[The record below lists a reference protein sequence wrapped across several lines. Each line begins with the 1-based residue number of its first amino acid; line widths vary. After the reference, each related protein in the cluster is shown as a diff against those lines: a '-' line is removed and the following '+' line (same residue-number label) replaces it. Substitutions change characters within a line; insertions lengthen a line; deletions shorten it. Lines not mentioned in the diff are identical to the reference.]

1 MQRSDE
7 IAGRAKTITE
17 SLGLVFIDTRSDIRA
32 ASTKQII
39 HGPIDW
45 VHYNRT
51 GYEVLAQSIT
61 AGLIKQNVLEP
72 PTGNQ

>member
-7 IAGRAKTITE
+7 IAGRVKNITE

-32 ASTKQII
+32 ASTQQII

-45 VHYNRT
+45 YHYNRS
-51 GYEVLAQSIT
+51 GYEVLAQSIISSM
-61 AGLIKQNVLEP
+61 IKQNVLESRIEDL
-72 PTGNQ
+72 